1 MKISQYN
8 WGFWFISTLL
18 LILIGLMIAMV
29 SQKESELMVSNII
42 LIVGMISMVP
52 CLYVGCKPT
61 EN

>member
-8 WGFWFISTLL
+8 WGWWFVSTLL
-18 LILIGLMIAMV
+18 VILIGMMIAMV

>member
-18 LILIGLMIAMV
+18 VILIGMMIAMV

>member
-42 LIVGMISMVP
+42 LIVGMLSMIP
-52 CLYVGCKPT
+52 CLYIGCKPT